1 MSASFDIDRCIAHLN
16 EVTGLH
22 LAPDADHA
30 VSFDY
35 RNRSVLLR
43 FLPDDQVCIAHIQ
56 LAELGSAALPDAPA
70 LLLED
75 NFMLSNTGGGALSW
89 SRETRMVALNFFLPL
104 AGADGD
110 LFISRLNNMLAASDE
125 WVERIHEINARALAD
140 AAERLSGLREG
151 TAHHDPG
158 HPLSPMHTFRA

>member
-1 MSASFDIDRCIAHLN
+1 MSALFDIDRCIAHLN
-16 EVTGLH
+16 EVTGLC
-22 LAPDADHA
+22 LALDADHA

-56 LAELGSAALPDAPA
+56 LAELENAALPEAPA
-70 LLLED
+70 RLLED

-89 SRETRMVALNFFLPL
+89 SQETHMVALNFFLPM
-104 AGADGD
+104 ADADGG

-125 WVERIHEINARALAD
+125 WVERIHEINAQALAD
-140 AAERLSGLREG
+140 TAERLSSLREG
-151 TAHHDPG
+151 TAHHDLG
-158 HPLSPMHTFRA
+158 HSFSHMHTFRA

>member
-1 MSASFDIDRCIAHLN
+1 
-16 EVTGLH
+16 
-22 LAPDADHA
+22 
-30 VSFDY
+30 
-35 RNRSVLLR
+35 
-43 FLPDDQVCIAHIQ
+43 
-56 LAELGSAALPDAPA
+56 
-70 LLLED
+70 
-75 NFMLSNTGGGALSW
+75 
-89 SRETRMVALNFFLPL
+89 ETRMVALNFFLPL

>member
-1 MSASFDIDRCIAHLN
+1 MSTLFDIDRCIAHLN
-16 EVTGLH
+16 EVTGLC
-22 LAPDADHA
+22 LALDADHA

-35 RNRSVLLR
+35 LNRSVLLR

-56 LAELGSAALPDAPA
+56 LAELADAALPDALA

-104 AGADGD
+104 AGADGN
-110 LFISRLNNMLAASDE
+110 LFIDRLNNILAASDE
-125 WVERIHEINARALAD
+125 WVARIHEINAQALAD
-140 AAERLSGLREG
+140 TAERLSGLREG
-151 TAHHDPG
+151 TAHHDLG
-158 HPLSPMHTFRA
+158 HSFSHMHIFRA